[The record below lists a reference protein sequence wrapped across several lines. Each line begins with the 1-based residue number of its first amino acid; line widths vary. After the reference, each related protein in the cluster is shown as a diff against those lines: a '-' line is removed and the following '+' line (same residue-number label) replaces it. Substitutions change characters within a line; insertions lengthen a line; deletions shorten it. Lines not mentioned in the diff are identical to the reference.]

1 MDVEHLL
8 FYRKSVIDDIVK
20 GGEIVLSI
28 SGLLIRALD
37 IFNDI
42 NQYIGAAI

>member
-1 MDVEHLL
+1 MDEEHLH
-8 FYRKSVIDDIVK
+8 FCRKSVIDDIVK
-20 GGEIVLSI
+20 GGKVFLSI
-28 SGLLIRALD
+28 SGLMIRALD